1 MSISSFVSDRYK
13 NKDGT
18 YNWGNVGGDLTKG
31 IAIYG
36 AINPNESKTIDN
48 FLGTG
53 PSATPSG
60 YMGGIPEYQA
70 TRTGIAAPD
79 YVREPYTGQPRT
91 GRRYFTDVNYNKIE
105 EGQTAPTLTPKTLAE
120 IEAENAAAQARQGSF
135 NTAFVPPAPPVDPVD
150 IGIGALGPTDDQISK
165 VIKQIKEQYG
175 ATPAGYERMIKAM
188 TNNGVSPERLAGII
202 GAPTT
207 TVQGIINDYYNKTG
221 DWAPKNARPLE
232 DPIIGDELPTR
243 PDFSGV
249 PPVSMQAITDAEIK
263 TAIKQ
268 IKEQYGATPAGYERL
283 VKAMGNYDVSPERLA
298 EVSSIPLA
306 DVQRV
311 YDKYSTNL
319 AQGGLA
325 SLGGQGYY
333 LGGATDGMADKVPAT
348 IDGAEPARLSDGEFV
363 IPADVVGHLGNGN
376 SDAGAKNLYAMMDRI
391 REDRTGTTRQGTQIN
406 PNKYLMG

>member
-175 ATPAGYERMIKAM
+175 ATPAGYER
-188 TNNGVSPERLAGII
+188 
-202 GAPTT
+202 
-207 TVQGIINDYYNKTG
+207 
-221 DWAPKNARPLE
+221 
-232 DPIIGDELPTR
+232 
-243 PDFSGV
+243 
-249 PPVSMQAITDAEIK
+249 
-263 TAIKQ
+263 
-268 IKEQYGATPAGYERL
+268 L

-311 YDKYSTNL
+311 YDKYSTNF